1 VDKGVTVI
9 IKVTSSL
16 IPTSREKRYKL
27 WYLGQPV
34 ASIRTQPVTLEVLQ
48 IFGGPGLQ
56 PFIVRGG
63 RWLDTILSQG
73 IEDLVAEPL

>member
-1 VDKGVTVI
+1 MI

-27 WYLGQPV
+27 WYLGKPV
-34 ASIRTQPVTLEVLQ
+34 TSIRTEPVTLEIRQ
-48 IFGGPGLQ
+48 IFGGPGLP

-73 IEDLVAEPL
+73 IEDLVAEPM